1 MIYRKRN
8 PLDYATI
15 IAAVVAFFVAYAVL
29 ALGEALR
36 EYLKDENSA
45 GVRMSRLGPGQGMGP
60 GHAPGPPLNL
70 TSRARAWAGRIPD

>member
-1 MIYRKRN
+1 M
-8 PLDYATI
+8 DYATM

-36 EYLKDENSA
+36 EYLNDENPE
-45 GVRMSRLGPGQGMGP
+45 GVRMSRLGPGQGMGAGP
-60 GHAPGPPLNL
+60 CSRPPLNL